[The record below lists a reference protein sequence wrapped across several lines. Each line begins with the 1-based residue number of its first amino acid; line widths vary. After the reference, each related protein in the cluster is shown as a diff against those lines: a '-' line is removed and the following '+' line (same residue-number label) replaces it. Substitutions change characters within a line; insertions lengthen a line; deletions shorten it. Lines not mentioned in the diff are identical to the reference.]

1 MKIPSDP
8 TFTPRMTCDVYD
20 QLFFEGMAQPHIGT
34 FTLKLGEI
42 IQDLREADKA
52 LTNSLEAIIA
62 TLRHIIKQQQTEG
75 ACVAEIVAD
84 WYAGQ
89 SRSRIHAADAAENEI
104 GNKLLQQFAAEGVS
118 IPGSNALKGGSAG
131 RGAAAQGK
139 SGDEAYA
146 SAQSGRISDPA
157 AQKEEMDKL
166 LGTNIRKKLAAAF
179 NADKQAKRKAAE
191 AAREKDQE
199 DLAKRSS
206 GGFGNV
212 IEPQYRY
219 DERLRIEVETAP
231 PPKSLFIAL
240 GHDSKPHAGQKHYRR
255 FFAQELELLLDDPPK
270 DDKGNDRYLF
280 PSPFLAEKV
289 TRS

>member
-89 SRSRIHAADAAENEI
+89 SRSRIHAADAAEDEM
-104 GNKLLQQFAAEGVS
+104 GNKLLEQFAAEGVS
-118 IPGSNALKGGSAG
+118 IPGSNALKGGSAA
-131 RGAAAQGK
+131 RGAAALAK
-139 SGDEAYA
+139 SGDGARGMLQEESQKYE
-146 SAQSGRISDPA
+146 SGGMSNPA
-157 AQKEEMDKL
+157 AQKEEQEEKEKKAAGKKELDKQL
-166 LGTNIRKKLAAAF
+166 ATNIRKQLAAAF
-179 NADKQAKRKAAE
+179 NAEKRAKRKAAE

-199 DLAKRSS
+199 ELAKRSS

-219 DERLRIEVETAP
+219 DERLRVEVETAP
-231 PPKSLFIAL
+231 PPESLFIAL
-240 GHDSKPHAGQKHYRR
+240 GHDKQRKEFKKAD
-255 FFAQELELLLDDPPK
+255 E
-270 DDKGNDRYLF
+270 
-280 PSPFLAEKV
+280 
-289 TRS
+289 